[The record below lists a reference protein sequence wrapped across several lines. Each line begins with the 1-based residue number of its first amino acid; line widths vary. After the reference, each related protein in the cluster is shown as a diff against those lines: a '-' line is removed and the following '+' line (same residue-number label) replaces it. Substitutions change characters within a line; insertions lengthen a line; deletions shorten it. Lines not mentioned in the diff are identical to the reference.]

1 VIVKAKEY
9 LSAWMDVPAKKPFP
23 QETPGAVFAF
33 FFGAAMPAEKIFPFA
48 GAKFLHTG
56 TRSSRKAGPRA

>member
-1 VIVKAKEY
+1 
-9 LSAWMDVPAKKPFP
+9 MDGRSREKTVPARDAGSGFR
-23 QETPGAVFAF
+23 FF

-56 TRSSRKAGPRA
+56 TRSSRKAGPPA

>member
-33 FFGAAMPAEKIFPFA
+33 FFWRGHA
-48 GAKFLHTG
+48 
-56 TRSSRKAGPRA
+56 R